1 MNPTHDSKSS
11 DLLRESRTRCR
22 RRSSKPG
29 SGPRRT
35 SEVVRR
41 VHAIREERVR
51 RASAQLEDAISAN
64 EQGERP
70 GTRERI
76 GHPRAKIDF
85 KAEIARLKN
94 LRRQARVRFIITLL
108 SVVASAL
115 LQAYAMKAF
124 VQPSNLLSSGF
135 TGLAILIDRI
145 TSLFGVSF
153 PTFAGMI
160 ALNIPVAII
169 SWNSISKRF
178 VVFSMIQVLLASFFL
193 RALSFQPI
201 LHDTILTVVF
211 GGFLYGLAIAIALV
225 GGASTAGTDF
235 ISLMV
240 SNKIGKG
247 IWGFIFAGNC
257 VVLVIFGSMFGWTAA
272 AYSIIFQFISTK
284 TIELFY
290 HRYDRVTLQI
300 ITTKPDEVLESYCKK
315 YHHGS
320 SCFEGIG
327 GYSRETYWLINTVV
341 SSYEVNDIVA
351 LVRIVDGG
359 AVVNAFRT
367 ENFFGNFYRDQQN

>member
-1 MNPTHDSKSS
+1 MNPTHDSESS
-11 DLLRESRTRCR
+11 DLLREGRTRCR
-22 RRSSKPG
+22 RRSSEPG

-35 SEVVRR
+35 SEAVRR
-41 VHAIREERVR
+41 VRAMREERVR
-51 RASAQLEDAISAN
+51 KVYAQLEDAISAN
-64 EQGERP
+64 EQGERA

-94 LRRQARVRFIITLL
+94 LRRQARVRLIITLL

-178 VVFSMIQVLLASFFL
+178 VVFSMMQVLLASFFL

-367 ENFFGNFYRDQQN
+367 ENFFGNFYRDQPN

>member
-1 MNPTHDSKSS
+1 MNPTHDSESS

-29 SGPRRT
+29 SRPRRT
-35 SEVVRR
+35 SEAVRR

-51 RASAQLEDAISAN
+51 RASAQLEDAISAS
-64 EQGERP
+64 EQGEHA

-367 ENFFGNFYRDQQN
+367 ENFFGNFYRDQPN

>member
-1 MNPTHDSKSS
+1 MNPTHDSESS
-11 DLLRESRTRCR
+11 DLLREGRTRCR
-22 RRSSKPG
+22 RRFSEPG

-35 SEVVRR
+35 SEAVRR
-41 VHAIREERVR
+41 VRAMREERVR
-51 RASAQLEDAISAN
+51 KVYAQLEDAISAN
-64 EQGERP
+64 ERGERA

-367 ENFFGNFYRDQQN
+367 ENFFGNFYRDQPN